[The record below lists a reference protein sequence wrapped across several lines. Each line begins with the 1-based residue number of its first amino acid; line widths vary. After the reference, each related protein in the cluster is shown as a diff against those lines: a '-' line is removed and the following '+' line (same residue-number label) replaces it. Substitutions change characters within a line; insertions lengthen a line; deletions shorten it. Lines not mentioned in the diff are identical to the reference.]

1 MKINQAAELAGITSK
16 NIRFYEDQGLITP
29 ARDSGNGYRD
39 YSMEDVE
46 QLYRIKL
53 LRMLGISC
61 ENIRRL
67 QSCELDFDKCMDD
80 RVAELEKT
88 GSNIEHMKTMCIVLR
103 DEVDSLSEVNA
114 SVYLE
119 RMAELEKG
127 GAKFVNARMTDMRK
141 RKTGAII
148 SAIVIFAF
156 LILVIGA
163 MLYFNASDP
172 APKGVIAFFIIVAA
186 VIAVSIGYVLK
197 QRLDEVRKGEIDE
210 ASKY

>member
-29 ARDSGNGYRD
+29 ARDSINGYRD

-46 QLYRIKL
+46 QLCRIRL

-67 QSCELDFDKCMDD
+67 QSGDLDFDKCMTD
-80 RVAELEKT
+80 RLAELEKT
-88 GSNIEHMKTMCIVLR
+88 GSNIEHMKTMCRVLK
-103 DEVDSLSEVNA
+103 DEADNLSDIEA

-119 RMAELEKG
+119 RMKELEKG
-127 GAKFVNARMTDMRK
+127 GARFVNSRMTDMRK

-148 SAIVIFAF
+148 SAVVVVSF
-156 LILVIGA
+156 LILVLGA
-163 MLYFNASDP
+163 MLYFDASDP
-172 APKGVIAFFIIVAA
+172 APKGVIAFFIIVFAI
-186 VIAVSIGYVLK
+186 IAVSLGYVLK
-197 QRLDEVRKGEIDE
+197 QRIDEVKKGEIDE

>member
-88 GSNIEHMKTMCIVLR
+88 CSNIEHMKTMCIVLR
-103 DEVDSLSEVNA
+103 DEADSLSEVKA

-119 RMAELEKG
+119 
-127 GAKFVNARMTDMRK
+127 
-141 RKTGAII
+141 
-148 SAIVIFAF
+148 
-156 LILVIGA
+156 
-163 MLYFNASDP
+163 
-172 APKGVIAFFIIVAA
+172 
-186 VIAVSIGYVLK
+186 
-197 QRLDEVRKGEIDE
+197 
-210 ASKY
+210 

>member
-29 ARDSGNGYRD
+29 ARDASNGYRD
-39 YSMEDVE
+39 YSMENVE
-46 QLYRIKL
+46 QLCRIKL

-67 QSCELDFDKCMDD
+67 QSGELDFDTCMDD
-80 RVAELEKT
+80 HITELEKT
-88 GSNIEHMKTMCIVLR
+88 SSNIEHMKTMCRMLR
-103 DEVDSLSEVNA
+103 DEADSLSEIKA

-119 RMAELEKG
+119 RMKELEKG

-148 SAIVIFAF
+148 SAIVIFTF

-172 APKGVIAFFIIVAA
+172 APKGVIVFFIIVGA
-186 VIAVSIGYVLK
+186 VIAVSVGYVLK

>member
-88 GSNIEHMKTMCIVLR
+88 CSNIEHMKTMCIVLR
-103 DEVDSLSEVNA
+103 DEVDSLSEVKA

-148 SAIVIFAF
+148 SAIVIFTF

-172 APKGVIAFFIIVAA
+172 APKGVIVFFIIVGA

>member
-1 MKINQAAELAGITSK
+1 
-16 NIRFYEDQGLITP
+16 
-29 ARDSGNGYRD
+29 
-39 YSMEDVE
+39 MENVE
-46 QLYRIKL
+46 QLCRIKL

-67 QSCELDFDKCMDD
+67 QSGELDFDTCMDEH
-80 RVAELEKT
+80 VAELEKT
-88 GSNIEHMKTMCIVLR
+88 SSNIEHMKTMCRVLR
-103 DEVDSLSEVNA
+103 DEADNLSEVKA

-119 RMAELEKG
+119 RMNELEKG

-148 SAIVIFAF
+148 SAIVIFTF

-172 APKGVIAFFIIVAA
+172 APKGVIVFFIIVGA
-186 VIAVSIGYVLK
+186 VIAVSVGYVLK

>member
-29 ARDSGNGYRD
+29 ARDAGNGYRD

-67 QSCELDFDKCMDD
+67 QSGELDFDKCLDD
-80 RVAELEKT
+80 RVTELEKT
-88 GSNIEHMKTMCIVLR
+88 GSNIEHMKTMCRMLR
-103 DEVDSLSEVNA
+103 DEADSLSEIKA

-119 RMAELEKG
+119 RMKELEKG

-148 SAIVIFAF
+148 SAIVVISF
-156 LILVIGA
+156 LILVLGA

-172 APKGVIAFFIIVAA
+172 APRGVIAFFIIAAA
-186 VIAVSIGYVLK
+186 VMAVSIGFVLK
-197 QRLDEVRKGEIDE
+197 QRIDEVKKGEIDE

>member
-16 NIRFYEDQGLITP
+16 NIRFYEDQGLIAP
-29 ARDSGNGYRD
+29 ARDASNGYRD
-39 YSMEDVE
+39 YSMENVE
-46 QLYRIKL
+46 QLCRIKL

-67 QSCELDFDKCMDD
+67 QSGELDFDTCMDEH
-80 RVAELEKT
+80 VAELEKT
-88 GSNIEHMKTMCIVLR
+88 SSNIEHMKTMCRVLR
-103 DEVDSLSEVNA
+103 DEADSLSEIKA

-119 RMAELEKG
+119 RMKELEKG

-148 SAIVIFAF
+148 SAIVIIIF
-156 LILVIGA
+156 LILVLGA
-163 MLYFNASDP
+163 MLYFNESDP
-172 APKGVIAFFIIVAA
+172 APRGVIAFFIIVFA
-186 VIAVSIGYVLK
+186 VIGISVGYVLK
-197 QRLDEVRKGEIDE
+197 QRIDEVKKGEIDE

>member
-172 APKGVIAFFIIVAA
+172 APKGVIVFFIIVGA
-186 VIAVSIGYVLK
+186 VIAVSVGYVLK
-197 QRLDEVRKGEIDE
+197 QRIDEVKKGEIDE

>member
-103 DEVDSLSEVNA
+103 DEVDSLSEVKA

-148 SAIVIFAF
+148 SAIVMIAF
-156 LILVIGA
+156 VVLVLGA
-163 MLYFNASDP
+163 MLYFNKTDP
-172 APKGVIAFFIIVAA
+172 APKGVIAFFIIMAA

-197 QRLDEVRKGEIDE
+197 QRIDEVKKGEIDE

>member
-16 NIRFYEDQGLITP
+16 NIRFYEDRGLITP
-29 ARDSGNGYRD
+29 ARDAGNGYRD

-61 ENIRRL
+61 ESIRRL
-67 QSCELDFDKCMDD
+67 QSGELDFDKCMDD
-80 RVAELEKT
+80 HIAELEKT
-88 GSNIEHMKTMCIVLR
+88 GSNIEHMKTMCRVLR
-103 DEVDSLSEVNA
+103 DEVDSLSEIEA

-119 RMAELEKG
+119 RMKELEKG
-127 GAKFVNARMTDMRK
+127 GAKFVNTRMTDMRK

-148 SAIVIFAF
+148 SAIVVISF
-156 LILVIGA
+156 LILVLGA
-163 MLYFNASDP
+163 MLFLNASDP
-172 APKGVIAFFIIVAA
+172 APKGVIAFFLIAAA
-186 VIAVSIGYVLK
+186 VIAVAVVYVLK
-197 QRLDEVRKGEIDE
+197 QRIDEVKKGEIDE

>member
-16 NIRFYEDQGLITP
+16 NIRFYEDQGLVNP
-29 ARDSGNGYRD
+29 ARDAGNGYRD

-46 QLYRIKL
+46 RLCRIKL
-53 LRMLGISC
+53 LRMLGVSC

-67 QSCELDFDKCMDD
+67 QSGELDFDRCMDD
-80 RVAELEKT
+80 HIAELEKT
-88 GSNIEHMKTMCIVLR
+88 SSNIEHMKTMCRVLR
-103 DEVDSLSEVNA
+103 DEVDSLSEIKA

-119 RMAELEKG
+119 KMKELEKG
-127 GAKFVNARMTDMRK
+127 GAKFVNARMTDMGK

-148 SAIVIFAF
+148 SAIAVISF
-156 LILVIGA
+156 LILVLGT
-163 MLYFNASDP
+163 MLYFDASDP
-172 APKGVIAFFIIVAA
+172 APKGVIAFFIIVGV

>member
-16 NIRFYEDQGLITP
+16 NIRFYEDHGLIAP
-29 ARDSGNGYRD
+29 ARASSNGYRD

-46 QLYRIKL
+46 QLCRIKL

-67 QSCELDFDKCMDD
+67 QSGELDFDTCMDD
-80 RVAELEKT
+80 RMAELEKT
-88 GSNIEHMKTMCIVLR
+88 SSNIEHMKTMCRMLR
-103 DEVDSLSEVNA
+103 DEADNLSEVKA

-119 RMAELEKG
+119 RMNELEKG

-148 SAIVIFAF
+148 SAIVIFTF

-172 APKGVIAFFIIVAA
+172 APKGVIVFFIIVGA
-186 VIAVSIGYVLK
+186 VIAVSVGYVLK

>member
-16 NIRFYEDQGLITP
+16 NIRFYEEQGLITP

-46 QLYRIKL
+46 RLHKIKL
-53 LRMLGISC
+53 LRMLGITC
-61 ENIRRL
+61 EDIRRL
-67 QSCELDFDKCMDD
+67 QSGELDFDKCMDD
-80 RVAELEKT
+80 HIAELEKT
-88 GSNIEHMKTMCIVLR
+88 SSNIGHMKTMCKVLR
-103 DEVDSLSEVNA
+103 DEADSLSEVKA

-119 RMAELEKG
+119 RMEELEKG

-148 SAIVIFAF
+148 SAIVMIAF
-156 LILVIGA
+156 VILVIGA

-172 APKGVIAFFIIVAA
+172 APKGVIAFFVIMAV

-197 QRLDEVRKGEIDE
+197 QRIDEVKKGEIDE

>member
-16 NIRFYEDQGLITP
+16 NIRFYEDRGLITP
-29 ARDSGNGYRD
+29 ARDSSNGYRD

-46 QLYRIKL
+46 QLCRIKL

-67 QSCELDFDKCMDD
+67 QSGELDFDTCMDD
-80 RVAELEKT
+80 
-88 GSNIEHMKTMCIVLR
+88 
-103 DEVDSLSEVNA
+103 
-114 SVYLE
+114 

-127 GAKFVNARMTDMRK
+127 GAQFVNTRMTDMRK

-148 SAIVIFAF
+148 SAIVVISF
-156 LILVIGA
+156 LILVLGA

-172 APKGVIAFFIIVAA
+172 APKGVIAFFIITAA
-186 VIAVSIGYVLK
+186 VIAAAVGYVLK
-197 QRLDEVRKGEIDE
+197 QRIDEVKKGEIDE

>member
-16 NIRFYEDQGLITP
+16 NIRFYEDQGLIAP
-29 ARDSGNGYRD
+29 ARDAGNGYRD

-67 QSCELDFDKCMDD
+67 QSGELDFDKCMDD
-80 RVAELEKT
+80 HIAELEKT
-88 GSNIEHMKTMCIVLR
+88 GSNIGHMKTMCKVLR
-103 DEVDSLSEVNA
+103 DEADSLSEVKA

-119 RMAELEKG
+119 RMEELEKG

-148 SAIVIFAF
+148 SAIVMIAF
-156 LILVIGA
+156 VILVIGA

-172 APKGVIAFFIIVAA
+172 APKGVIAFFVIMAV

-197 QRLDEVRKGEIDE
+197 QRIDEVKKGEIDE